1 MNRSRRSRENLYRM
15 YMEFFERAE
24 RKRRWSVFEDIP
36 WELHDPSRNDEERAL
51 NVETFCAVELYLP
64 DFVSKGVNLV
74 RECFGQTWFQVNWGY
89 EESKHGLAL
98 RLYLENTGQRTT
110 AQLFDL
116 EESIAAKTW
125 ELPFHTARRMTCY
138 GAIQESSTLLAYKR
152 LIADS
157 KRHEDELLAAI
168 LTLIARD
175 EAAHGEFYRQVLAVE
190 LEEDRQAAL
199 DDLAYVGLNFRMPVL
214 DLFDDLD
221 ARLRALRAHD
231 AFDTW
236 GFRVKIWAPL
246 LKKLDVSREEMQQ
259 AYRRVREREREAR
272 REQDAEPGDRAA
284 NA

>member
-1 MNRSRRSRENLYRM
+1 MNRSRHSREKLYRM

-24 RKRRWSVFEDIP
+24 RRRRWSVFEDIP
-36 WELHDPSRNDEERAL
+36 WELHDPACNNEERAL

-74 RECFGQTWFQVNWGY
+74 RECFGQSWFQVNWGY

-110 AQLFDL
+110 KQLFDL

-157 KRHEDELLAAI
+157 KRHDDKLLEAI

-175 EAAHGEFYRQVLAVE
+175 EAAHGEFYRQVLQLE
-190 LEEDRQAAL
+190 LEEDREAAL
-199 DDLAYVGLNFRMPVL
+199 DDLAYVSLHFRMPVL
-214 DLFDDLD
+214 ELLDDLED
-221 ARLRALRAHD
+221 RLRALRAHE

-236 GFRVKIWAPL
+236 GFRIKIWAPL
-246 LKKLDVSREEMQQ
+246 LTKLNVSREEMKH
-259 AYRRVREREREAR
+259 AYRRVKAVEAPED
-272 REQDAEPGDRAA
+272 EQDPLEQSATV
-284 NA
+284 